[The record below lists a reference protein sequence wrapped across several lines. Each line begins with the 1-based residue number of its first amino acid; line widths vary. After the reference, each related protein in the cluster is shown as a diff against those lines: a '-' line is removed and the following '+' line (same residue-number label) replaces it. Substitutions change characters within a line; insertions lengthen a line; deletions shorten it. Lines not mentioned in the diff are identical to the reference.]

1 MTTTYLERLLDPWRE
16 FDRMSRLL
24 NNATTQSTEYP
35 AVNVWVNGEDAVL
48 TSEIPGVST
57 DDIDISVSGNAVTLK
72 GKRKADEEK
81 DIESYHRHELW
92 HGNFSKTVKLPFN
105 VDSEK
110 VHASYKNG
118 ILHVE
123 LPKLEAEKPK
133 KINIES

>member
-24 NNATTQSTEYP
+24 SNAPGQATEYP
-35 AVNVWVNGEDAVL
+35 AVNVWVNGEDAVI
-48 TSEIPGVST
+48 TSEIPGVTT
-57 DDIDISVSGNAVTLK
+57 DDIDISVTGNAVTLR
-72 GKRKADEEK
+72 GKRTAEEEK
-81 DIESYHRHELW
+81 DVESYHRHELW
-92 HGNFSKTVKLPFN
+92 HGNFSKTVQLPFN

-133 KINIES
+133 KIKIEL